1 MMCLSRFCIDEEQL
15 PIKGPYVRILECFT
29 HTQSSATQSCAIQTS
44 IAAPHVERWSWT
56 ITHGPWKVTEERE
69 PATREVNLPNM
80 FLLNV
85 CAEFLRLIPSCY
97 VADMCIFFS

>member
-1 MMCLSRFCIDEEQL
+1 M
-15 PIKGPYVRILECFT
+15 RILECFT

-44 IAAPHVERWSWT
+44 IAVLRVERWPWT

-69 PATREVNLPNM
+69 RATREVDLQNM

-85 CAEFLRLIPSCY
+85 CAEYFHSLPSCY
-97 VADMCIFFS
+97 VAGLCIFFSLMGSQMHINTESYNKF